1 MANRKRVRV
10 AVAMPIG
17 SSDYKGLKTK
27 REILKSN
34 HEDRVKAINL
44 MSFSTDEKKKM
55 NSLRNHA
62 KSYTKVF
69 GNIVY
74 AEEAI
79 ILGAGMSLYWM

>member
-10 AVAMPIG
+10 AVAMPVG
-17 SSDYKGLKTK
+17 SSDFKRVLAN
-27 REILKSN
+27 REILKN
-34 HEDRVKAINL
+34 THEDRVNAISL
-44 MSFSTDEKKKM
+44 MSFTKDGKKQM
-55 NSLRNHA
+55 NSLRRHA

-69 GNIVY
+69 GKIVY

>member
-17 SSDYKGLKTK
+17 SSDYKRVLAN
-27 REILKSN
+27 REVLKSN
-34 HEDRVKAINL
+34 HEDRVKAINM
-44 MSFSTDEKKKM
+44 MSFSTDEKKQM
-55 NSLRNHA
+55 ASLRKHA